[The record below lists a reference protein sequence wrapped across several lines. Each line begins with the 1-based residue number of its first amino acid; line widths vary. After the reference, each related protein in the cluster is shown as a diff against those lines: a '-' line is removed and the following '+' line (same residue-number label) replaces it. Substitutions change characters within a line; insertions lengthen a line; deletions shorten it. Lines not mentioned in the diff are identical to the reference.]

1 MAPYMTKRKARNIIA
16 KEEIAGTS
24 TRDIPSDNLKEHPST
39 KFSLLDA
46 FWLALANARFQKGSV
61 FLSLA
66 GIILTTAFLSYLL
79 VSSFVLSDLGLEG
92 VQDYFWWVLLVSLT
106 ICFIGI
112 NYTVYTMTSRRSFEL
127 GTFAALGGRWQHI
140 LKIIFL
146 DSILIGILGGF
157 MGGAFGIIIGV
168 YTLADEH
175 GIKTVTDSLITSQG
189 EFFLLETLIASLI
202 VSTVFTVV
210 STIYPFLTIVLRSP
224 ADTIRSDI

>member
-1 MAPYMTKRKARNIIA
+1 MTQRKARDDTA
-16 KEEIAGTS
+16 QKKAVGTS
-24 TRDIPSDNLKEHPST
+24 TREIPSKNLKKHPST
-39 KFSLLDA
+39 KFALLDA
-46 FWLALANARFQKGSV
+46 FWLALANARFQKGSI

-66 GIILTTAFLSYLL
+66 GIILTTAFLAYLL
-79 VSSFVLSDLGLEG
+79 VSSFVLSELGLEG
-92 VQDYFWWVLLVSLT
+92 VQDYFWWVLVVSLI

-140 LKIIFL
+140 LKVLFL

-157 MGGAFGIIIGV
+157 LGGIFGILIGI
-168 YTLADEH
+168 YALADEH
-175 GIKTVTDSLITSQG
+175 GIEVVIDSLLTAQG

-202 VSTVFTVV
+202 VSTLFTMV

>member
-1 MAPYMTKRKARNIIA
+1 MTQSKTPDNIA
-16 KEEIAGTS
+16 KEKAVGAS
-24 TRDIPSDNLKEHPST
+24 TRDIPSKNRKKHPAT
-39 KFSLLDA
+39 QFSLLDA
-46 FWLALANARFQKGSV
+46 FWLALANARFQKGSI

-92 VQDYFWWVLLVSLT
+92 VQDYFWWVLLVSLI

-127 GTFAALGGRWQHI
+127 GTFAALGGRWQHVSKI
-140 LKIIFL
+140 LFL

-157 MGGAFGIIIGV
+157 LGGIFGILIGASA
-168 YTLADEH
+168 LADEH
-175 GIKTVTDSLITSQG
+175 GIEIVAASLLTSQG
-189 EFFLLETLIASLI
+189 ELFLLETLITSLI
-202 VSTVFTVV
+202 ISTLFTVI

>member
-1 MAPYMTKRKARNIIA
+1 MTQRKARADNA
-16 KEEIAGTS
+16 QDKAVDAS
-24 TRDIPSDNLKEHPST
+24 TREIPSENLKKYPPT
-39 KFSLLDA
+39 KFSFLDA
-46 FWLALANARFQKGSV
+46 FWLALANARFQKGSL

-92 VQDYFWWVLLVSLT
+92 VQDYFWWVLLVSLI

-127 GTFAALGGRWQHI
+127 GTFSALGGRWQHV
-140 LKIIFL
+140 LKVLFL

-157 MGGAFGIIIGV
+157 LGGAFGILIGT
-168 YTLADEH
+168 YALADEH
-175 GIKTVTDSLITSQG
+175 GIEIVVDSLLTSQG
-189 EFFLLETLIASLI
+189 EFFLLETFLTCLI
-202 VSTVFTVV
+202 VSTLFTVV